1 MGRKSNR
8 KRERRSV
15 RQRMSRIEEVHNQL
29 VAEGY
34 RSLDITAAQLQVKEP
49 TSMTQVR
56 KSLEE
61 LREYRRFGSR
71 LRRWWD
77 RLWFRIA
84 GLSPA

>member
-8 KRERRSV
+8 KWERRSV
-15 RQRMSRIEEVHNQL
+15 RQRMARIEEVHNHL
-29 VAEGY
+29 IAEGY

-56 KSLEE
+56 KALEE
-61 LREYRRFGSR
+61 LREHRRFGSR

-77 RLWFRIA
+77 GLWFQLS